1 MNNAKPN
8 TTMPLTPEQKRLSRQ
23 KKKQK
28 ILDDVARLGKLL
40 IQLAPTQSNL
50 RTPLKP
56 ELLGTAMD
64 HGGHQRAL
72 NFPDNVDSLV
82 GKVGDLSIGMVCD
95 GHWKELSKIA
105 GKGIKPRCNKSEKF
119 LEFLK
124 VVKEMLIPLL
134 HRKKRWD
141 NLDSLIDSSLRV
153 TVLLGASTLPH
164 TDSYRG
170 NTPNCVYISKTQNEE
185 PGFLVYATFPKFK
198 SSVVTIDGQHY
209 VPHSY
214 SDAGNEVR

>member
-1 MNNAKPN
+1 
-8 TTMPLTPEQKRLSRQ
+8 MPLTPEQKRLSRQ

-82 GKVGDLSIGMVCD
+82 GKVGDLSIGMVYD

-105 GKGIKPRCNKSEKF
+105 GKGIKPRCNKSEWLCFDK
-119 LEFLK
+119 
-124 VVKEMLIPLL
+124 
-134 HRKKRWD
+134 
-141 NLDSLIDSSLRV
+141 DSS
-153 TVLLGASTLPH
+153 
-164 TDSYRG
+164 
-170 NTPNCVYISKTQNEE
+170 NEGSWE
-185 PGFLVYATFPKFK
+185 ALDQKDT
-198 SSVVTIDGQHY
+198 
-209 VPHSY
+209 
-214 SDAGNEVR
+214 NECESFHLI